1 MKLLSNGCK
10 RRAKFGNNH
19 VAGDIFTAIR
29 WADSFFCYLRHP
41 KIKCGRGEIG
51 RHARLRI

>member
-19 VAGDIFTAIR
+19 VVGDIFTAIR

-41 KIKCGRGEIG
+41 KIK
-51 RHARLRI
+51 LRAW